1 MQYDTFHSISWTTML
16 AALVVRWRATRLWSA
31 IASGRMG
38 YVMEWFEDEASMRLA
53 LMEDLCE
60 REECMR
66 GV

>member
-1 MQYDTFHSISWTTML
+1 ML

-38 YVMEWFEDEASMRLA
+38 YVMEWFEVEASMRLA